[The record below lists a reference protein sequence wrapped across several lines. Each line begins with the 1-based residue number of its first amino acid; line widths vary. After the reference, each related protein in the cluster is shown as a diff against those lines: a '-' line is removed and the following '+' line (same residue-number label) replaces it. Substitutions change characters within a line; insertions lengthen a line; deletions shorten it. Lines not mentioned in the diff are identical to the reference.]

1 MPLTIKEM
9 LREPKVGDY
18 WSDDQRPTVLVMAV
32 KETGSVV
39 VITDWVSR
47 GGYHPDFTRARE
59 MSRGEYL
66 EMLEHATQPSFVGR
80 GYRATAL
87 MHRWVEI
94 WELDYHRNH
103 ALNLMSGDDDDAEE
117 RWSTV
122 H

>member
-9 LREPKVGDY
+9 LREPKKGDY
-18 WSDDQRPTVLVMAV
+18 WSDAQRPTVLVMNV
-32 KETGSVV
+32 KESGSVV
-39 VITDWVSR
+39 VITDWVRR

-59 MSRGEYL
+59 VSRDDYL
-66 EMLEHATQPSFVGR
+66 RMLEHTTDPSYVGK

-87 MHRWVEI
+87 MHRWLEI
-94 WELDYHRNH
+94 WELDYHGSH
-103 ALNLMSGDDDDAEE
+103 ALDLLSDEDDEAEE